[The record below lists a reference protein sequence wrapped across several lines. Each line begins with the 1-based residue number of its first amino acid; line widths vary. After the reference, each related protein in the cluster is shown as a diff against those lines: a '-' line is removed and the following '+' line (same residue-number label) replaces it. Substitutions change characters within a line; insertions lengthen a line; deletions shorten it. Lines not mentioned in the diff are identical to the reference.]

1 MEKLKKKFGR
11 KFKRLKKIT
20 RTRNECMLIHYQPG
34 YTDLLSCR
42 SPVVSSY
49 VLKILAIGFALLEL
63 FCKRVQIIIRFWE
76 TAHLPLP
83 YALSPNSLPVDRA
96 FTFRGSHLSFNLLRR
111 AGPGATPRPLS
122 RFDRHS
128 HASHVEL

>member
-49 VLKILAIGFALLEL
+49 VLKILTIGFALLEL

-83 YALSPNSLPVDRA
+83 
-96 FTFRGSHLSFNLLRR
+96 
-111 AGPGATPRPLS
+111 
-122 RFDRHS
+122 
-128 HASHVEL
+128 

>member
-20 RTRNECMLIHYQPG
+20 RTRNECMLIYYQSR
-34 YTDLLSCR
+34 YTDLLLCR

-49 VLKILAIGFALLEL
+49 VLKISAIRFALLEL
-63 FCKRVQIIIRFWE
+63 FCKRVRMIIRFWE

-83 YALSPNSLPVDRA
+83 
-96 FTFRGSHLSFNLLRR
+96 
-111 AGPGATPRPLS
+111 
-122 RFDRHS
+122 
-128 HASHVEL
+128 